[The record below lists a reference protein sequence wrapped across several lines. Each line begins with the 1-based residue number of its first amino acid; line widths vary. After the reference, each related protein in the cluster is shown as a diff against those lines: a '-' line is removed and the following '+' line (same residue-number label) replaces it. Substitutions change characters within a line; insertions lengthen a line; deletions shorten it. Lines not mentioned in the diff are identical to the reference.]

1 MRQAFVGNH
10 PDVRDAVAHRV
21 VEASLTPSLALK
33 CCTVHL
39 VMRCWRGAADDSI
52 QGAVGR
58 IFMRLKLSFWIAAM
72 ICACVAPAF
81 AQSYPTRA
89 IRLVVPF
96 GAGGGTDNL
105 ARIIEPHV
113 SKALGQPIV
122 IENRPGGG
130 SVIGMDAVAKAP
142 PDGYTLV
149 MTDTSI
155 AVNPS
160 LKPLPYDTLKDFEP
174 VSLLAAAP
182 VILMAH
188 PKVPVKTLQEFVA
201 LAKAQ
206 PGKFNYASGGN
217 GASTHLGGELLKLVA
232 GIDVVHVPYKGT
244 GPAMN
249 DLIGGHVDV
258 MFSGIS
264 SARPYMDAGTLR
276 ALAVT
281 GETRN
286 AATPDVP
293 TFAEAGLGGVTA
305 STYWGVLAPK
315 GTPKD
320 VIERVSAE
328 FAKAV
333 KDPAIVERIAQLG
346 YLPIGGG
353 PADYAANLRS
363 EIEKYGHLVRAANI
377 KAD

>member
-1 MRQAFVGNH
+1 MIAFNSRCGGFSMRRIRLSLCVL
-10 PDVRDAVAHRV
+10 AV
-21 VEASLTPSLALK
+21 L
-33 CCTVHL
+33 C
-39 VMRCWRGAADDSI
+39 GAAPHAS
-52 QGAVGR
+52 
-58 IFMRLKLSFWIAAM
+58 
-72 ICACVAPAF
+72 
-81 AQSYPTRA
+81 AQSYPTRP

-105 ARIIEPHV
+105 ARIVEPLV
-113 SKALGQPIV
+113 SKALGQPLV

-130 SVIGMDAVAKAP
+130 SIIGMDAVAKAH
-142 PDGYTLV
+142 PDGHTLA

-160 LKPLPYDTLKDFEP
+160 LKPLPYDTLNDFAP
-174 VSLLAAAP
+174 VSLLATAP
-182 VILMAH
+182 VILMSH
-188 PKVPVKTLQEFVA
+188 PKVPAKTLQEFIA
-201 LAKAQ
+201 FAKAQ

-264 SARPYMDAGTLR
+264 SARPYLDAGTLR

-293 TFAEAGLGGVTA
+293 TFAEAGLPGVTA

-315 GTPKD
+315 GTPQEIVD
-320 VIERVSAE
+320 RVSMA
-328 FAKAV
+328 FAQAM
-333 KDPAIVERIAQLG
+333 KDPVIVARVGELG
-346 YLPIGGG
+346 YLPI
-353 PADYAANLRS
+353 A
-363 EIEKYGHLVRAANI
+363 
-377 KAD
+377 

>member
-1 MRQAFVGNH
+1 M
-10 PDVRDAVAHRV
+10 
-21 VEASLTPSLALK
+21 
-33 CCTVHL
+33 
-39 VMRCWRGAADDSI
+39 
-52 QGAVGR
+52 
-58 IFMRLKLSFWIAAM
+58 
-72 ICACVAPAF
+72 
-81 AQSYPTRA
+81 
-89 IRLVVPF
+89 
-96 GAGGGTDNL
+96 
-105 ARIIEPHV
+105 V

-130 SVIGMDAVAKAP
+130 SVIGMDAVAKAA

-174 VSLLAAAP
+174 VSLLATAP

-188 PKVPVKTLQEFVA
+188 PKVPAKTLQEFVA

-293 TFAEAGLGGVTA
+293 TFAEAGLAGRDGLDLLGRARAEGHAEGDRRARQRRVRQGGEGPRDRRTHRA
-305 STYWGVLAPK
+305 ARL
-315 GTPKD
+315 
-320 VIERVSAE
+320 
-328 FAKAV
+328 
-333 KDPAIVERIAQLG
+333 
-346 YLPIGGG
+346 
-353 PADYAANLRS
+353 PAD
-363 EIEKYGHLVRAANI
+363 RAAGLPTTPRTCAARSRSTAI
-377 KAD
+377 SCAPPTSRPTEWRGSPAASR

>member
-1 MRQAFVGNH
+1 MRRLIAFGVLFALCAAAS
-10 PDVRDAVAHRV
+10 DAH
-21 VEASLTPSLALK
+21 TQ
-33 CCTVHL
+33 T
-39 VMRCWRGAADDSI
+39 
-52 QGAVGR
+52 
-58 IFMRLKLSFWIAAM
+58 
-72 ICACVAPAF
+72 
-81 AQSYPTRA
+81 YPTRA

-105 ARIIEPHV
+105 ARIIEPLV
-113 SKALGQPIV
+113 SKALGASIV

-130 SVIGMDAVAKAP
+130 STIGMDQVAKAA

-160 LKPLPYDTLKDFEP
+160 LKPLPYDTLNDFVP
-174 VSLLAAAP
+174 VSLLATAP

-188 PKVPVKTLQEFVA
+188 PKVPAKTLQEFVA

-264 SARPYMDAGTLR
+264 SAKPYMDAGTLH

-281 GETRN
+281 GDKRN
-286 AATPDVP
+286 AATPGVP
-293 TFAEAGLGGVTA
+293 TFAEAGLPGVTA

-315 GTPKD
+315 GTPTEIVD
-320 VIERVSAE
+320 RVSAA
-328 FAKAV
+328 FAAAMR
-333 KDPAIVERIAQLG
+333 DPEIVERVGQLG
-346 YLPIGGG
+346 YLPIAGG

-363 EIEKYGHLVRAANI
+363 EIEKWGKVVKAANI
-377 KAD
+377 KAE

>member
-1 MRQAFVGNH
+1 MRRLIAFG
-10 PDVRDAVAHRV
+10 
-21 VEASLTPSLALK
+21 ALFA
-33 CCTVHL
+33 L
-39 VMRCWRGAADDSI
+39 
-52 QGAVGR
+52 
-58 IFMRLKLSFWIAAM
+58 
-72 ICACVAPAF
+72 CVAAPDAR
-81 AQSYPTRA
+81 AQTYPTRA

-105 ARIIEPHV
+105 ARIIEPFV
-113 SKALGQPIV
+113 SKTLGASIV

-130 SVIGMDAVAKAP
+130 STIGMDQVAKAA

-160 LKPLPYDTLKDFEP
+160 LKPLPYDTLNDFVP
-174 VSLLAAAP
+174 VSLLATAP

-188 PKVPVKTLQEFVA
+188 PKVPAKTLQEFVA

-264 SARPYMDAGTLR
+264 SAKPYMDAGTLH

-281 GETRN
+281 GDKRN

-293 TFAEAGLGGVTA
+293 TFAEAGLPGVTA

-315 GTPKD
+315 GTPKEIVD
-320 VIERVSAE
+320 KVSAA
-328 FAKAV
+328 FAAAMR
-333 KDPAIVERIAQLG
+333 DPEIVERVGQLG
-346 YLPIGGG
+346 YLPIAGG

-363 EIEKYGHLVRAANI
+363 EIEKWGKVVKAANI
-377 KAD
+377 KAE

>member
-1 MRQAFVGNH
+1 MLAEDMSRSIAFGVLIALCVGAPQA
-10 PDVRDAVAHRV
+10 
-21 VEASLTPSLALK
+21 S
-33 CCTVHL
+33 
-39 VMRCWRGAADDSI
+39 
-52 QGAVGR
+52 
-58 IFMRLKLSFWIAAM
+58 
-72 ICACVAPAF
+72 

-105 ARIIEPHV
+105 ARIIEPFV

-130 SVIGMDAVAKAP
+130 STIGMDQVAKAAG
-142 PDGYTLV
+142 DGYTLV

-160 LKPLPYDTLKDFEP
+160 LKPLPYDTLNDFVP
-174 VSLLAAAP
+174 VSLLATAP

-188 PKVPVKTLQEFVA
+188 PKVPAKTLQEFVA

-232 GIDVVHVPYKGT
+232 GIDIVHVPYKGT

-264 SARPYMDAGTLR
+264 SARPYLDAGTLH

-293 TFAEAGLGGVTA
+293 TFAEAGLPGVTA

-315 GTPKD
+315 GTPKEIVD
-320 VIERVSAE
+320 KVSAA
-328 FAKAV
+328 FAAAMR
-333 KDPAIVERIAQLG
+333 DPEIVERLAQLG
-346 YLPIGGG
+346 YLPIAGG
-353 PADYAANLRS
+353 PSDYAANLRA
-363 EIEKYGHLVRAANI
+363 EIDKWGKVVRSANI
-377 KAD
+377 KAE

>member
-1 MRQAFVGNH
+1 MR
-10 PDVRDAVAHRV
+10 
-21 VEASLTPSLALK
+21 LARFSIALLFA
-33 CCTVHL
+33 L
-39 VMRCWRGAADDSI
+39 VCAGAALAQPYPSRPI
-52 QGAVGR
+52 R
-58 IFMRLKLSFWIAAM
+58 M
-72 ICACVAPAF
+72 I
-81 AQSYPTRA
+81 
-89 IRLVVPF
+89 VPF

-105 ARIIEPHV
+105 ARIVEPVV
-113 SKALGQPIV
+113 SKTLGQPIV

-130 SVIGMDAVAKAP
+130 SVIGMDAVAKAH
-142 PDGYTLV
+142 PDGYMLV

-174 VSLLAAAP
+174 VSLLATAP
-182 VILMAH
+182 VILMSH
-188 PKVPVKTLQEFVA
+188 PKVPAKTLQEFVA

-232 GIDVVHVPYKGT
+232 GIDIVHVPYKGT

-293 TFAEAGLGGVTA
+293 TFAEAGLPGVSA
-305 STYWGVLAPK
+305 STYWGVLAPR
-315 GTPKD
+315 GTPKEI
-320 VIERVSAE
+320 VERVSAA
-328 FAKAV
+328 FAQAM
-333 KDPAIVERIAQLG
+333 KDPDIVARIGQLG
-346 YLPIGGG
+346 YLPIAGGS
-353 PADYAANLRS
+353 ADYAENLRS
-363 EIEKYGHLVRAANI
+363 EIEKWSKVVRAANI
-377 KAD
+377 KAE

>member
-1 MRQAFVGNH
+1 MTRMR
-10 PDVRDAVAHRV
+10 
-21 VEASLTPSLALK
+21 LAL
-33 CCTVHL
+33 CAL
-39 VMRCWRGAADDSI
+39 VVMSLGVAQAA
-52 QGAVGR
+52 
-58 IFMRLKLSFWIAAM
+58 
-72 ICACVAPAF
+72 
-81 AQSYPTRA
+81 AQSWPTRS

-105 ARIIEPHV
+105 ARIIEPLV
-113 SKALGQPIV
+113 SKALGQPMV

-130 SVIGMDAVAKAP
+130 SIIGMDAVAKAA

-160 LKPLPYDTLKDFEP
+160 LKTLPYDTLKDFEP
-174 VSLLAAAP
+174 VSLLATAP
-182 VILMAH
+182 VILVAH
-188 PKVPVKTLQEFVA
+188 PKVPVSTLQDFVR
-201 LAKAQ
+201 LAKQ
-206 PGKFNYASGGN
+206 HPGKFNYASGGN

-264 SARPYMDAGTLR
+264 SAKPHMDAGALR
-276 ALAVT
+276 GLVVT
-281 GETRN
+281 GEARN
-286 AATPDVP
+286 AAVPDVP
-293 TFAEAGLGGVTA
+293 TFAEAGHPGVTA

-315 GTPKD
+315 GTPKEI
-320 VIERVSAE
+320 VARVSAE
-328 FAKAV
+328 FAKAMR
-333 KDPAIVERIAQLG
+333 DPEIVARVAQLG

-353 PADYAANLRS
+353 PADYAANIQS
-363 EIEKYGHLVRAANI
+363 EIKKWGEVVRTANI

>member
-1 MRQAFVGNH
+1 MNTHSRPAPTNKGVH
-10 PDVRDAVAHRV
+10 VKRTRSAVLATTSV
-21 VEASLTPSLALK
+21 LALSLAA
-33 CCTVHL
+33 CGGGESGGDSAAGGEFTP
-39 VMRCWRGAADDSI
+39 RGD
-52 QGAVGR
+52 VT
-58 IFMRLKLSFWIAAM
+58 M
-72 ICACVAPAF
+72 I
-81 AQSYPTRA
+81 
-89 IRLVVPF
+89 VPF

-105 ARIIEPHV
+105 ARIIEPLV
-113 SKALGQPIV
+113 SKGLGQTMV

-130 SVIGMDAVAKAP
+130 SIIGMDAVAKAA

-174 VSLLAAAP
+174 ASMLATAP

-188 PKVPVKTLQEFVA
+188 PKVPAKTLQEFVK
-201 LAKAQ
+201 LAREQ

-264 SARPYMDAGTLR
+264 SARPYIDAGTLR

-293 TFAEAGLGGVTA
+293 TFAEAGLAGVTA